1 MPIKRTDG
9 EKFKGIQAS
18 EKQKTQLKELCQEL
32 TDKYPQLWS
41 KAGTIVEDTKMKM
54 RVDRQGKLSKPF
66 VGMNIQAQTG
76 KESLAAIG
84 LAETLSDGKMP
95 EEGQRAVEEEV
106 KAALQHSA
114 ESGKWR
120 YVTGTYP

>member
-9 EKFKGIQAS
+9 EKFKGIRAS